1 MGVLYP
7 SHGACTLKVLDL
19 NVILSFYRVLPLS
32 GLCEELEASAGHNML
47 EVLSLEV
54 PIGGHASRVHFIGSI
69 IRKVGKVLVKPG
81 GLR

>member
-1 MGVLYP
+1 
-7 SHGACTLKVLDL
+7 
-19 NVILSFYRVLPLS
+19 
-32 GLCEELEASAGHNML
+32 ML

-54 PIGGHASRVHFIGSI
+54 RIGGHASRVHFIGSI